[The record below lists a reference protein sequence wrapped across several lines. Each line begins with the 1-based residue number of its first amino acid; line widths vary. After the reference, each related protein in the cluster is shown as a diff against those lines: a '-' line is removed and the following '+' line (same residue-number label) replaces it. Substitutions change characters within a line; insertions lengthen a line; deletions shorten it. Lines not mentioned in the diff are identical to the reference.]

1 MKNDQEVQYDIE
13 IGGDLLI
20 HNVEILIEED
30 EDLQFIRMI
39 ECVVL
44 QLMISPTLMVQE
56 ICHHLDQ
63 GSKDQISH
71 FRRDLINSFQAQTNH
86 HFNKGLIKDSPLVQA
101 RCHFFLDKTSHFNQ
115 DLTNSFHQDP
125 TNSFHKVYC
134 IVIYCIVKI

>member
-1 MKNDQEVQYDIE
+1 
-13 IGGDLLI
+13 
-20 HNVEILIEED
+20 
-30 EDLQFIRMI
+30 MI

-63 GSKDQISH
+63 GSKDQISQ

-101 RCHFFLDKTSHFNQ
+101 RCHFFLDQTSHFNR
-115 DLTNSFHQDP
+115 TYP
-125 TNSFHKVYC
+125 TVSTRTQPTVSTRSIALLY
-134 IVIYCIVKI
+134 IVS

>member
-13 IGGDLLI
+13 IGGGDLLI
-20 HNVEILIEED
+20 HNEEILIEED

-101 RCHFFLDKTSHFNQ
+101 RYHFFLDQTSHFNQ
-115 DLTNSFHQDP
+115 DLS
-125 TNSFHKVYC
+125 NSFHKLHC
-134 IVIYCIVKI
+134 IVIYCIVKIWLIIVI